1 MPGRG
6 YRMTLFWSFPKLHPH
21 TALPGDTVLPGDTA
35 PLRSVLS
42 LAGFVSR
49 RGLEPVE

>member
-35 PLRSVLS
+35 PERSVFGGFCFQ
-42 LAGFVSR
+42 AGFGTR
-49 RGLEPVE
+49 